1 MTPYLKQTIQSL
13 LRKHNDLQEVV
24 IVLPSKRAR
33 VFLQHYL
40 IQEIESAQFA
50 PEVFSIESFI
60 EHFSPLKKA
69 NQTHQLFTLYK
80 VYKKHLPE
88 AAQDDFTIFMQWGAR
103 LLKDFNDIDAYRVN
117 AKDSLENLAEFY
129 SLEGFNLPE
138 DQQSFHPVFWEK
150 LFPIYQDFQ
159 ALLIEQQGA
168 TLGMLYQDALDELEI
183 YLTNTTKAH
192 YFVGFN
198 ALNKA
203 EQDLI
208 QEFLAKNKGEVFWD
222 LDESFFKDKLHAAGR
237 FIRSYQE
244 EWKYYRQHPQKFID
258 RAFLGKKKIQ
268 AIGFNGNI
276 EQSQYVHK
284 FLEQYK
290 TEEGSIAVVLG
301 NENLLLPVLASL
313 PRDLSHWNVTMGYA
327 INQLPISDFFKT
339 LITLHANEK
348 EDGMERKAI
357 LQLLSFPPLK
367 KQLIESRELKSMIDA
382 MQQNFDAQLSQ
393 EEIKPFVQN
402 DYGRLIFSSVAGNVT
417 VLIDQLIQLVDLF
430 EANFY
435 REKEHFS
442 CAVMA
447 LLRKVF
453 LQIKIQIEE
462 ANFPIE
468 ITVLSFLFQESLAL
482 QTLDFSGDP
491 IQGLQIMGMLETRA
505 LDFDHILI
513 TNVNEGV
520 LPVGKNDQSFFPFSM
535 KKKFGLP
542 TFLDNDAI
550 YTYHFYRLLQRA
562 KNIQLLYN
570 SKSEGLN
577 AGEKSRFIRQLA
589 FSNLSQHEFSD
600 EQFSKEIVAINP
612 TEVSVDKTPQMLEKL
627 KELASRGFS
636 PTSLGAYLYDPIS
649 FYNSYLLGVRPD
661 TSTEKTI
668 SSLARGTIIHDCLEE
683 LYGDNIGKPMTVA
696 YYEKMISDLS
706 ASLLSHYQKVYPKMP
721 TPSGENYLILKAYE
735 RSIMQL
741 LTHEKML
748 VKQGNEI
755 VILEL
760 EKEFKV
766 PLNHSSFNHEVN
778 IKGKIDRI
786 DQFNG
791 VTRLVD
797 YKTGDVLSSKLAWSN
812 WEGFAGDYKRQPLFQ
827 LLLYAWAYDFPTAVE
842 VGIISLKKP
851 KAYLLPLIRKDLPKG
866 TNAAIVDQLFKK
878 EIEEYLASL
887 ILEIFDE
894 KKSFV
899 SLEQEEI

>member
-40 IQEIESAQFA
+40 IQEIKSAQFA

-69 NQTHQLFTLYK
+69 NQTHQLFTLYR

-129 SLEGFNLPE
+129 TLEGFNLPE
-138 DQQSFHPVFWEK
+138 DQLSFPPVFWEK

-208 QEFLAKNKGEVFWD
+208 QEFLAKNKGGVFWD

-244 EWKYYRQHPQKFID
+244 EWKYYRQHPQNFID
-258 RAFLGKKKIQ
+258 GAFLGKKKIQ

-290 TEEGSIAVVLG
+290 AEEGSIAVVLG
-301 NENLLLPVLASL
+301 NENLLLPVLSSL
-313 PRDLSHWNVTMGYA
+313 PSDLSHWNVTMGYA

-339 LITLHANEK
+339 LITLHANEG
-348 EDGMERKAI
+348 EDGMERKAS

-367 KQLIESRELKSMIDA
+367 KQLIQSRELKSMIEA
-382 MQQNFDAQLSQ
+382 LQQNFDAQLSQ

-402 DYGRLIFSSVAGNVT
+402 DYGRLIFSSVAGNVS
-417 VLIDQLIQLVDLF
+417 VLIDHLIQLVDLF

-447 LLRKVF
+447 LLKKVF
-453 LQIKIQIEE
+453 LQLKIQIEA

-468 ITVLSFLFQESLAL
+468 ITALSFLFQESLAL

-562 KNIQLLYN
+562 KNIHLLYN
-570 SKSEGLN
+570 SKSEGLS

-627 KELASRGFS
+627 KELAESGFS
-636 PTSLGAYLYDPIS
+636 STSLGAYLYDPIS
-649 FYNSYLLGVRPD
+649 FYNNYLLGVKPD
-661 TSTEKTI
+661 FSVTKTLSNI
-668 SSLARGTIIHDCLEE
+668 ARGNIVHDCLEE
-683 LYGDNIGKPMTVA
+683 LYGYNIGASMTVA
-696 YYEKMISDLS
+696 DYDKMILDLPG
-706 ASLLSHYQKVYPKMP
+706 SLLGHYQKVYPKMP
-721 TPSGENYLILKAYE
+721 VPSGENLLIVKAYE
-735 RSIMQL
+735 RSILQL

-748 VKQGNEI
+748 VQQGNELI
-755 VILEL
+755 ILKL
-760 EKEFKV
+760 EKKFNA
-766 PLNHSSFNHEVN
+766 PLNHPSFKHKVN
-778 IKGKIDRI
+778 ITGKIDRI
-786 DQFNG
+786 DQLNG
-791 VTRLVD
+791 VTRLID
-797 YKTGDVLSSKLAWSN
+797 YKTGDIDRNKLAWSN
-812 WEGFAGDYKRQPLFQ
+812 WDGFAGDYKKLPLFQ
-827 LLLYAWAYDFPTAVE
+827 LLLYAWGYDGFAEVE
-842 VGIISLKKP
+842 AGIISLKRP
-851 KAYLLPLIRKDLPKG
+851 KAYVLPLIRKDLPKEI
-866 TNAAIVDQLFKK
+866 NAAVVDQAFKK

>member
-40 IQEIESAQFA
+40 IQEIKSAQFA

-69 NQTHQLFTLYK
+69 NQTHQLFTLYR

-129 SLEGFNLPE
+129 TLEGFNLPE
-138 DQQSFHPVFWEK
+138 DQLSFPPVFWEK

-258 RAFLGKKKIQ
+258 SAFLGKKKIQ

-290 TEEGSIAVVLG
+290 AEEGSIAVVLG
-301 NENLLLPVLASL
+301 NENLLLPVLSSL
-313 PRDLSHWNVTMGYA
+313 PSDLSHWNVTMGYA

-339 LITLHANEK
+339 LITLHANEG
-348 EDGMERKAI
+348 EDGMERKAS

-367 KQLIESRELKSMIDA
+367 KQLIQSRELKSMIEA
-382 MQQNFDAQLSQ
+382 LQQNFDAQLSQ

-402 DYGRLIFSSVAGNVT
+402 DYGRLIFSSVAGNVS

-430 EANFY
+430 EDNFY

-447 LLRKVF
+447 LLKKVF
-453 LQIKIQIEE
+453 LQLKIQIEA

-468 ITVLSFLFQESLAL
+468 ITALSFLFQESLAL

-562 KNIQLLYN
+562 KNIHLLYN
-570 SKSEGLN
+570 SKSEGLS

-627 KELASRGFS
+627 KELAESGFS
-636 PTSLGAYLYDPIS
+636 STSLGAYLYDPIS
-649 FYNSYLLGVRPD
+649 FYNNYLLGVKPD
-661 TSTEKTI
+661 FSVAKTLSNI
-668 SSLARGTIIHDCLEE
+668 ARGNIVHDCLEE
-683 LYGDNIGKPMTVA
+683 LYGYNIGASMTVA
-696 YYEKMISDLS
+696 DYDKMILDLPG
-706 ASLLSHYQKVYPKMP
+706 SLLGHYQKVYPKMP
-721 TPSGENYLILKAYE
+721 VPSGENLLIVKAYE
-735 RSIMQL
+735 RSILQL

-748 VKQGNEI
+748 VQQGNELI
-755 VILEL
+755 ILKL
-760 EKEFKV
+760 EKKFNA
-766 PLNHSSFNHEVN
+766 PLNHPSFKHKVN
-778 IKGKIDRI
+778 ITGKIDRI
-786 DQFNG
+786 DQLNG
-791 VTRLVD
+791 VTRLID
-797 YKTGDVLSSKLAWSN
+797 YKTGDIDRNKLAWSN
-812 WEGFAGDYKRQPLFQ
+812 WDGFAGDYKKLPLFQ
-827 LLLYAWAYDFPTAVE
+827 LLLYAWGYDGFAEVE
-842 VGIISLKKP
+842 AGIISLKRP
-851 KAYLLPLIRKDLPKG
+851 KAYVLPLIRKDLPKEI
-866 TNAAIVDQLFKK
+866 NAAVVDQAFKK

>member
-40 IQEIESAQFA
+40 IQEIKSAQFA

-69 NQTHQLFTLYK
+69 NQTHQLFTLYR

-129 SLEGFNLPE
+129 TLEGFNLPE
-138 DQQSFHPVFWEK
+138 DQLSFPPVFWEK

-244 EWKYYRQHPQKFID
+244 EWKYYRQHPQNFID
-258 RAFLGKKKIQ
+258 GAFLGKKKIQ

-290 TEEGSIAVVLG
+290 AEEGSIAVVLG
-301 NENLLLPVLASL
+301 NENLLLPVLSSL
-313 PRDLSHWNVTMGYA
+313 PSDLSHWNVTMGYA

-339 LITLHANEK
+339 LITLHANEG
-348 EDGMERKAI
+348 EDGMERKAS

-367 KQLIESRELKSMIDA
+367 KQLIQSRELKSMIEVL
-382 MQQNFDAQLSQ
+382 QQNFDAQLSQ

-402 DYGRLIFSSVAGNVT
+402 DYGRLIFSSVAGNVS
-417 VLIDQLIQLVDLF
+417 VLIDHLIQLVDLF

-447 LLRKVF
+447 LLKKVF
-453 LQIKIQIEE
+453 LQLKIQIEA

-468 ITVLSFLFQESLAL
+468 ITALSFLFQESLAL

-562 KNIQLLYN
+562 KNIHLLYN
-570 SKSEGLN
+570 SKSEGLS

-627 KELASRGFS
+627 KELAESGFS
-636 PTSLGAYLYDPIS
+636 STSLGAYLYDPIS
-649 FYNSYLLGVRPD
+649 FYNNYLLGVKPD
-661 TSTEKTI
+661 FSVTKTLSNI
-668 SSLARGTIIHDCLEE
+668 ARGNIVHDCLEE
-683 LYGDNIGKPMTVA
+683 LYGYNIGASMTVA
-696 YYEKMISDLS
+696 DYDKMILDLPG
-706 ASLLSHYQKVYPKMP
+706 SLLGHYQKVYPKMP
-721 TPSGENYLILKAYE
+721 VPSGENLLIVKAYE
-735 RSIMQL
+735 RSILQL

-748 VKQGNEI
+748 VQQGNELI
-755 VILEL
+755 ILKL
-760 EKEFKV
+760 EKKFNA
-766 PLNHSSFNHEVN
+766 PLNHPSFKHKVN
-778 IKGKIDRI
+778 ITGKIDRI
-786 DQFNG
+786 DQLNG
-791 VTRLVD
+791 VTRLID
-797 YKTGDVLSSKLAWSN
+797 YKTGDIDRNKLAWSN
-812 WEGFAGDYKRQPLFQ
+812 WDGFAGDYKKLPLFQ
-827 LLLYAWAYDFPTAVE
+827 LLLYAWGYDGFAEVE
-842 VGIISLKKP
+842 AGIISLKRP
-851 KAYLLPLIRKDLPKG
+851 KAYVLPLIRKDLPKEI
-866 TNAAIVDQLFKK
+866 NAAVVDQAFKK

>member
-1 MTPYLKQTIQSL
+1 MTPYLKQIIQRL
-13 LRKHNDLQEVV
+13 LRNNSDLQDVV
-24 IVLPSKRAR
+24 IILPSKRAR

-40 IQEIESAQFA
+40 VQEIDVAQFA
-50 PEVFSIESFI
+50 PDIFSIESFI
-60 EHFSPLKKA
+60 EHLSNLKRA

-80 VYKKHLPE
+80 AYKIHVPE
-88 AAQDDFTIFMQWGAR
+88 SARDDFTIFMQWGAR

-117 AKDSLENLAEFY
+117 AKDGLENLAAFY
-129 SLEGFNLPE
+129 QLDGFNLPE
-138 DQQSFHPVFWEK
+138 NQKSFPAVFWDK

-159 ALLIEQQGA
+159 ALLMESQSA
-168 TLGMLYQDALDELEI
+168 TLGMLYQDALDELEF

-222 LDESFFKDKLHAAGR
+222 LEASFFNDKIHAAGR

-244 EWKYYRQHPQKFID
+244 EWKYYRQHPQTFND
-258 RAFLGKKKIQ
+258 TPFLEEKDIK
-268 AIGFNGNI
+268 AIGFSGNI
-276 EQSQYVHK
+276 EQAQYVHE
-284 FLEQYK
+284 FLHQYK
-290 TEEGSIAVVLG
+290 DITGSVAVVLG
-301 NENLLLPVLASL
+301 NENLLLPVLSSL
-313 PRDLSHWNVTMGYA
+313 PADISQWNVTMGYA
-327 INQLPISDFFKT
+327 IHQLPISDFFKT
-339 LITLHANEK
+339 LIELHANASAE
-348 EDGMERKAI
+348 GIERKAT

-367 KQLIESRELKSMIDA
+367 KQLLQSAEMKLAIDVL
-382 MQQNFDAQLSQ
+382 QQNFDVRVIPK
-393 EEIKPFVQN
+393 EIVPLTESK
-402 DYGRLIFSSVAGNVT
+402 YGSLTFSSVEENAM
-417 VLIDQLIQLVDLF
+417 VLLNQLIQLVDLF
-430 EANFY
+430 EADFY
-435 REKEHFS
+435 RQKEHFS
-442 CAVMA
+442 CAVLA
-447 LLRKVF
+447 LLKKVC
-453 LQIKIQIEE
+453 LQLKVQIEG
-462 ANFPIE
+462 AIFPIE
-468 ITVLSFLFQESLAL
+468 ITALSYLFQESLAL

-491 IQGLQIMGMLETRA
+491 IEGIQIMGMLETRA

-520 LPVGKNDQSFFPFSM
+520 LPVGKNDQSFFPFAM

-542 TFLDNDAI
+542 TFLENDAI

-562 KNIQLLYN
+562 KNIHLLYN
-570 SKSEGLN
+570 SKSEGLS

-589 FSNLSQHEFSD
+589 FNNLPQHEFSD
-600 EQFSKEIVAINP
+600 KQYGGNVIAMKPQEE
-612 TEVSVDKTPQMLEKL
+612 SVDKTSHMVEKL

-649 FYNSYLLGVRPD
+649 FYNSYLLGVKPY
-661 TSTEKTI
+661 TSTEKII
-668 SSLARGTIIHDCLEE
+668 SSLVRGTIIHDCLEE
-683 LYGDNIGKPMTVA
+683 LYGDNIGKPMTVVN
-696 YYEKMISDLS
+696 YEKMISDLS

-748 VKQGNEI
+748 VKNGNEI
-755 VILEL
+755 IVLEL

-766 PLNHSSFNHEVN
+766 PLNHPSFNHEVN

-786 DQFNG
+786 DQLNG
-791 VTRLVD
+791 VSRLVD
-797 YKTGDVLSSKLAWSN
+797 YKTGDVLGSKLAWSN

-827 LLLYAWAYDFPTAVE
+827 LLLYAWAYDFPTEVE

-851 KAYLLPLIRKDLPKG
+851 KAYVLPLNRKDISKG
-866 TNAAIVDQLFKK
+866 TNSALVDQDFKK
-878 EIEEYLASL
+878 RIEDYLVSL
-887 ILEIFDE
+887 VGEIFDE

-899 SLEQEEI
+899 SLE